1 MKSLVRPI
9 LLVFC
14 IAITTA
20 IGKLAPFVD
29 VSEAA
34 GIHATHSGYW
44 ELFRDDF
51 ASGYLGIGQ
60 AWGDYD
66 RDGWL
71 DLYVTGNRDPSVLYR
86 NDGAG
91 GFTASPYSPQVAL
104 PDAETGGAV
113 WADYDND
120 GWLDL
125 YVLNHGANTLFHNQA
140 GAGFVDVTARAGVGD
155 AGKRHHGGLGRL

>member
-1 MKSLVRPI
+1 MKFALRLAALMLCII
-9 LLVFC
+9 LL
-14 IAITTA
+14 TA
-20 IGKLAPFVD
+20 IGKLEPFVD

-34 GIHATHSGYW
+34 GIAATHSGYW
-44 ELFRDDF
+44 ELFEDEF

-86 NDGAG
+86 NQGDGTFAV
-91 GFTASPYSPQVAL
+91 SQLSPQVAL
-104 PDAETGGAV
+104 EDVDTGGAV

-120 GWLDL
+120 GWL
-125 YVLNHGANTLFHNQA
+125 
-140 GAGFVDVTARAGVGD
+140 
-155 AGKRHHGGLGRL
+155 GLSTC